1 MRSPFV
7 IPALLALTALFAGCR
22 QKEVA
27 AYRVPKEKA
36 APAHFEGDGHDHGST
51 KVSAPAAATPTT
63 PPPPASGG
71 AMAATAVPTAGG
83 ASLAWTAPAHWQSKP
98 ASAMR
103 KGTYIVP
110 GAGGATAELSITAF
124 PGDVG
129 GEVAN
134 VNRWRGQIQLAP
146 MTDKEIAGAIVR
158 LEQHGLKIGVIEMTN
173 PAAAT
178 PTRVL
183 GAFVPYAGSTWFF
196 KFSGPDGLVAAE
208 KAAFIEFVKSVRAAA
223 AP

>member
-1 MRSPFV
+1 MRSPLV
-7 IPALLALTALFAGCR
+7 IPALLALTSLFAGCR

-36 APAHFEGDGHDHGST
+36 APAHFEGDGHDHGPAKISAP
-51 KVSAPAAATPTT
+51 APAAATT
-63 PPPPASGG
+63 PPPASAGT
-71 AMAATAVPTAGG
+71 MAATAVPTARG
-83 ASLAWTAPAHWQSKP
+83 ASLGWTAPAHWQSKP

-110 GAGGATAELSITAF
+110 GAGGASAELSITAF

-158 LEQHGLKIGVIEMTN
+158 LEQHGLKIGVIEMAN

-183 GAFVPYAGSTWFF
+183 GAFVPHAGSTWFF
-196 KFSGPDGLVAAE
+196 KLSGPDGLVAAE
-208 KAAFIEFVKSVRAAA
+208 KAAFFEFVKSVRVAA